1 MALKAVGSSPISHP
15 RKREKHRTVRAKAR
29 AYRSARTVSKR
40 GVRADIC
47 TPGGAFFQTRLC
59 AGGKTESTPRRAD
72 RKTESGCSAV
82 GSARGLGACD
92 RLMCRPPKARKISV
106 FLAFSR
112 FSATVFFGK
121 KLLTTDLT
129 TYGFDRKIEYFHP
142 SGCGAA
148 GSARSLGACDRL
160 VSRPPKAREI
170 SVFLAFSRFFAAV
183 CFGKKLLTTDLNTY
197 GFDRKN

>member
-1 MALKAVGSSPISHP
+1 MVSASGCGPEGRGFESHISPQKKRKAPHGPGESPS
-15 RKREKHRTVRAKAR
+15 VQ
-29 AYRSARTVSKR
+29 VSKDR
-40 GVRADIC
+40 Q
-47 TPGGAFFQTRLC
+47 QTRRPSGHLHTGRC
-59 AGGKTESTPRRAD
+59 FLPNKALRGRKKESTPRRAD

-92 RLMCRPPKARKISV
+92 RLVSRPPKARKISV

-112 FSATVFFGK
+112 FSVIFMLGK

-148 GSARSLGACDRL
+148 GSARSLGLRCRRFESGHSDQ
-160 VSRPPKAREI
+160 K
-170 SVFLAFSRFFAAV
+170 SVENEVFHPT
-183 CFGKKLLTTDLNTY
+183 FG
-197 GFDRKN
+197 